1 MNNCQI
7 CNSNKSKL
15 IVTKKRGI
23 YESTWVECLNCKSAH
38 MDPYP
43 TEEELFYYY
52 NNNYTEL
59 DLKGTSDER
68 SDHKLHY
75 SEGYEEIVFK
85 NYEYSIIDSGIK
97 ISDIKNSYGKILD
110 YGCATGGFLK
120 FLMGNGVNPENIYGC
135 DIGDDMIEKAKRV
148 TPQVSTKNAIL
159 SSNKKFDL
167 ITMWNVIEH
176 IYDPI
181 NEIKLIKNLLNHSGE
196 ILIET
201 PRYGKLASLLSQ
213 DYSHFLVVEHIN
225 LFSREA
231 IVEVFSKLG
240 FSCLSAS
247 SFGAD
252 IDQSKNEIAVKNS
265 IDKIAKIYDFGAT
278 QVLRFKK
285 LN

>member
-7 CNSNKSKL
+7 CNGNKSKL
-15 IVTKKRGI
+15 IVIKKRGI

-43 TEEELFYYY
+43 TEEELFDYY
-52 NNNYTEL
+52 NNDYTES

-75 SEGYEEIVFK
+75 SEGYEKVVFE
-85 NYEYSIIDSGIK
+85 NYGYSIVDSGIE
-97 ISDIKNSYGKILD
+97 ILNIKNNYEKILD

-120 FLMGNGVNPENIYGC
+120 FLANNGVNPKNIYGC
-135 DIGDDMIEKAKRV
+135 DIGGDMMEKAKRV
-148 TPQVSTKNAIL
+148 TPNVFTTTEIKSFNT
-159 SSNKKFDL
+159 KFDL

-181 NEIKLIKNLLNHSGE
+181 NELELIRNLLNQDGE

-201 PRYGKLASLLSQ
+201 PRYGKLATLLNQ

-231 IVEVFSKLG
+231 ILEVFKKLG

-252 IDQSKNEIAVKNS
+252 IDQSKNQISVKNS
-265 IDKIAKIYDFGAT
+265 MDKIAKIHDFGAT

-285 LN
+285 SN